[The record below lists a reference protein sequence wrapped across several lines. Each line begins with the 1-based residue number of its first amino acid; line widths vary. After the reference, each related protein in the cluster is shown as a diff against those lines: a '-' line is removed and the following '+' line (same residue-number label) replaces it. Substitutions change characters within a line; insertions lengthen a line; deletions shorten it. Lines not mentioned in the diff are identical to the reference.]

1 MAIITI
7 LAGVLLG
14 RFALP
19 RPVDRTGGAAT
30 KATRTGGAATV
41 PGRTGDAPAVAGRT
55 GGAAGVAGRTGTGT
69 GAGAQATVARLQ
81 AQLRDRPGEPR
92 LLTRLGAAYLARARE
107 SADPGYVTKAAEAL
121 GQSQAKAPGQPDT
134 MTALGLL
141 ALARHDFPA
150 ALAWGERARAAN
162 PDGAEPLGVV
172 VDAQV
177 ELGRYDAAA
186 EAAQAMVDRRPG
198 LASLARVS
206 YLRELHGD
214 SDGAAAAMEQAVTA
228 GAGSVADLAYVRTLL
243 GDLRLGSGRLGDAEA
258 AYQRVLA
265 ATPGYAPAEVGLARV
280 AAARGDLRGAAAL
293 LRPLVQRLPLPAT
306 VALLGDVEAALGD
319 RAAARR
325 QDDLVRAI
333 EALNRANGVA
343 VDLELARFEA
353 DHAREPGADPARAVA
368 MARRARAQR
377 PTIYGDDTLAWALRQ
392 AGRAPEALPHARAA
406 VRLGTRDAVLWYHL
420 AAVEADLGL
429 DGPAR
434 KDLAR
439 AFTIN
444 PYLTNAYGT
453 VGERTAAL
461 ALARRLGLRPP
472 APGAPR

>member
-1 MAIITI
+1 VAIITI
-7 LAGVLLG
+7 LAGLLLG
-14 RFALP
+14 RFAL
-19 RPVDRTGGAAT
+19 TGNDS
-30 KATRTGGAATV
+30 TGRVADV
-41 PGRTGDAPAVAGRT
+41 PTPTGS
-55 GGAAGVAGRTGTGT
+55 GTE
-69 GAGAQATVARLQ
+69 ATVARLQ
-81 AQLRDRPGEPR
+81 AQLRDQPGEPR
-92 LLTRLGAAYLARARE
+92 LLTRLGAAYLTRARE
-107 SADPGYVTKAAEAL
+107 SADPSYFTKAAAAL

-150 ALAWGERARAAN
+150 ALAWGERARRAN
-162 PDGAEPLGVV
+162 PDAAEPLGVI

-198 LASLARVS
+198 LASFARVS

-228 GAGSVADLAYVRTLL
+228 GAGSVTDVAYVRTLL

-258 AYQRVLA
+258 AYRRVLA
-265 ATPGYAPAEVGLARV
+265 DAPGYAPAEVGLARA
-280 AAARGDLRGAAAL
+280 AAARGDLRGAAAR
-293 LRPLVQRLPLPAT
+293 LRPLVQRLPLPAS

-319 RAAARR
+319 RDAAKR
-325 QDDLVRAI
+325 QYDLVRAI

-368 MARRARAQR
+368 MARRAHAQR
-377 PTIYGDDTLAWALRQ
+377 PTVYGDDTLAWALRQ
-392 AGRAPEALPHARAA
+392 AGRAREALPHARAA

-429 DGPAR
+429 TAPAR
-434 KDLAR
+434 KDLAM
-439 AFTIN
+439 AFAIN
-444 PYLTNAYGT
+444 PYLTNAYET
-453 VGERTAAL
+453 VGERAAAL
-461 ALARRLGLRPP
+461 ALAKRLGLRAPG
-472 APGAPR
+472 PGAPR

>member
-7 LAGVLLG
+7 LAGMLLG
-14 RFALP
+14 RFALAGS
-19 RPVDRTGGAAT
+19 DRTSGAVPA
-30 KATRTGGAATV
+30 APPIRTGTEATV
-41 PGRTGDAPAVAGRT
+41 ATGT
-55 GGAAGVAGRTGTGT
+55 GSSTGTGT
-69 GAGAQATVARLQ
+69 EATVARLQ
-81 AQLRDRPGEPR
+81 AQLRDQPGEPR

-107 SADPGYVTKAAEAL
+107 SADPGYFTRAAEAL
-121 GQSQAKAPGQPDT
+121 GRSQARAPGQPDT

-172 VDAQV
+172 VDARV

-214 SDGAAAAMEQAVTA
+214 SDGAVAAMEQAVTA
-228 GAGSVADLAYVRTLL
+228 GAGSVADVAYVRTLL
-243 GDLRLGSGRLGDAEA
+243 GDLWLGTGRLGDAET
-258 AYQRVLA
+258 AYRRVLA
-265 ATPGYAPAEVGLARV
+265 ASPGYAPAEVGLARV
-280 AAARGDLRGAAAL
+280 AAARGDLRAAAAL
-293 LRPLVQRLPLPAT
+293 LRPLVRRLPLPAT
-306 VALLGDVEAALGD
+306 AALLGDVEEALGD

-325 QDDLVRAI
+325 QHDVVRAT
-333 EALNRANGVA
+333 EALNRANGVV

-392 AGRAPEALPHARAA
+392 AGRAREALPHARAA

-434 KDLAR
+434 NDLAR
-439 AFTIN
+439 AFAIN
-444 PYLTNAYGT
+444 PYLTNAYET
-453 VGERTAAL
+453 VGEQTAAL
-461 ALARRLGLRPP
+461 ALATRLGLRLP
-472 APGAPR
+472 APGASR